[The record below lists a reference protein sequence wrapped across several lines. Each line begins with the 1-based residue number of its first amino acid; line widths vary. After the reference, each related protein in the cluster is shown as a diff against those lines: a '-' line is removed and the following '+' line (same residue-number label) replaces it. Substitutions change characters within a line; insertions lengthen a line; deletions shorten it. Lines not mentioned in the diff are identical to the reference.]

1 MKTIMLAHPPEV
13 RPVPSPDPEVTELAR
28 RRQFSAEYKRRIVR
42 EADACTEPGAVGALL
57 RREGLYSSHL
67 TEWRRVIREAET
79 NALVPQKRGP
89 KAKVDP
95 AAIENARLRR
105 ENELLKA
112 ELRKAEVIIDVQ
124 KKLSELLGIP
134 LDVQQQGETK

>member
-1 MKTIMLAHPPEV
+1 MKAIMLAHPPEV
-13 RPVPSPDPEVTELAR
+13 LPVPSPDPEVTESFR

-67 TEWRRVIREAET
+67 AEWRRAIREAEA
-79 NALVPQKRGP
+79 NALAPQKRGP
-89 KAKVDP
+89 KVKVDP
-95 AAIENARLRR
+95 EAIEMVRLRQ
-105 ENELLKA
+105 ENERLKT

-134 LDVQQQGETK
+134 LDSQRQGETK